1 MFFSLCFSFLIF
13 GSSAQAED
21 PPAEAAPA
29 ATEASNAIGEK
40 GAWADSMKVEF
51 LKSCN
56 AGRPE
61 SISAPVMNN
70 ICTCS
75 LNKLEKI
82 YAPQELGT
90 PEAIK
95 KAEEAGAS
103 CAMGSKGAWSD
114 LIKQQFMQ
122 GCESSKPEGITA
134 PAMKNICSCSMTMI
148 EGKYGPEELQSK
160 EATDFSAKA
169 GEVCATQE
177 LSK

>member
-1 MFFSLCFSFLIF
+1 MSLSLCLSFLF
-13 GSSAQAED
+13 LGSSAQAEK
-21 PPAEAAPA
+21 PLAETAPA
-29 ATEASNAIGEK
+29 AEATNTAVGEK

-75 LNKLEKI
+75 LNKLEKL
-82 YAPQELGT
+82 YAPQDLGT

-114 LIKQQFMQ
+114 LIKQQFMK

-148 EGKYGPEELQSK
+148 EGKYSPDQLQTK
-160 EATDFSAKA
+160 EAVAFSEKA